1 MDLALGKKPI
11 IAKRAYKIKCNHT
24 NLKEGY
30 ALKQRKWL
38 ILNKPSLVWWN
49 GTQYVQHLQIGW
61 SQ

>member
-30 ALKQRKWL
+30 ALKQRK
-38 ILNKPSLVWWN
+38 
-49 GTQYVQHLQIGW
+49 
-61 SQ
+61 